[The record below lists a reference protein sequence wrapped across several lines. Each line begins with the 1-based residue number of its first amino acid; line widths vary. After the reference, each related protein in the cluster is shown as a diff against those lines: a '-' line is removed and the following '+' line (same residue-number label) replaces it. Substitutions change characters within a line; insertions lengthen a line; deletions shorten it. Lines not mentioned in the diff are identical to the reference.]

1 MTQQT
6 TLYGIHAVSHLLEH
20 SPKRAVSLH
29 VLDGKKNE
37 RVDGVMRLAKK
48 AGVTTHYVNQEV
60 FSTLL
65 DDDTAVHQGVALS
78 CKPFPGYR
86 ESDLLTLIESKRDL
100 GQRASVLVLDGV
112 QDPRNLG
119 ACLRSAAAFCVD
131 AVVLPKDRSAALTA
145 TAEKV
150 ACGGAALVPIVTVT
164 NIARTLKQC
173 QEAGLWVVG
182 LTGDADQSLD
192 AIDLS
197 TDVVLVM
204 GNEGVGM
211 RRLTEKH
218 CDFLAKIPM
227 NGGVSSLNVSAA
239 TTVALYELTRQKTV
253 S

>member
-1 MTQQT
+1 MTQHIAI
-6 TLYGIHAVSHLLEH
+6 YGIHAVSHLLKH
-20 SPKRAVSLH
+20 APKRAVSLH

-37 RVDGVMRLAKK
+37 RVDDVIRLAKK
-48 AGVTTHYVNQEV
+48 VGVTTQHVNQDV
-60 FSTLL
+60 FSRLL
-65 DDDTAVHQGVALS
+65 DDDSAVHQGVALS
-78 CKPFPGYR
+78 CKSFPGYR
-86 ESDLLTLIESKRDL
+86 ESDLLALIEAKRAL
-100 GQRASVLVLDGV
+100 GKQASVLVLDGV

-131 AVVLPKDRSAALTA
+131 AVILPKDRSAALTA

-192 AIDLS
+192 AIDLNI
-197 TDVVLVM
+197 DVVLVM
-204 GNEGVGM
+204 GNEGAGM

-227 NGGVSSLNVSAA
+227 HGGVSSLNVSAA
-239 TTVALYELTRQKTV
+239 TTVALYELARQKIA

>member
-1 MTQQT
+1 MTQQII
-6 TLYGIHAVSHLLEH
+6 YGIHAISHLLQH

-29 VLDGKKNE
+29 ILDGKKNE
-37 RVDGVMRLAKK
+37 RVDEVIRLAKK
-48 AGVTTHYVNQEV
+48 TGVTTQHINQDA
-60 FSTLL
+60 FSRLL
-65 DDDTAVHQGVALS
+65 DDDSAVHQGVVLS

-86 ESDLLTLIESKRDL
+86 ESDLLTLIESKRAL
-100 GQRASVLVLDGV
+100 GKQASVLVLDGV

-182 LTGDADQSLD
+182 LTGNADQSLD
-192 AIDLS
+192 AIDLN

-227 NGGVSSLNVSAA
+227 HGGVSSLNVSAA
-239 TTVALYELTRQKTV
+239 TSVALYELARQR
-253 S
+253 SAS

>member
-1 MTQQT
+1 MTQHVT
-6 TLYGIHAVSHLLEH
+6 IYGIHAVTHLLEH
-20 SPKRAVSLH
+20 APKRAVSLH
-29 VLDGKKNE
+29 VLDAKKSD
-37 RVDGVMRLAKK
+37 RVDTVLRLAKK
-48 AGVTTHYVNQEV
+48 AAVSVNRVNQDA
-60 FSTLL
+60 FTRLL
-65 DDDTAVHQGVALS
+65 DDEQALHQGVLLR
-78 CKPFPGYR
+78 CQPFPGFR
-86 ESDLLTLIESKRDL
+86 ESDLLALLEVKRSE
-100 GQRASVLVLDGV
+100 GHKATVLVLDGV

-164 NIARTLKQC
+164 NVSRTLKQL

-182 LTGDADQSLD
+182 LSGDAAQPLG
-192 AIDLS
+192 AIDLK
-197 TDVVLVM
+197 TDTVLVM
-204 GNEGVGM
+204 GNEGIGM

-227 NGGVSSLNVSAA
+227 NGGISSLNVSAA
-239 TTVALYELTRQKTV
+239 TTVALYELARQRTA